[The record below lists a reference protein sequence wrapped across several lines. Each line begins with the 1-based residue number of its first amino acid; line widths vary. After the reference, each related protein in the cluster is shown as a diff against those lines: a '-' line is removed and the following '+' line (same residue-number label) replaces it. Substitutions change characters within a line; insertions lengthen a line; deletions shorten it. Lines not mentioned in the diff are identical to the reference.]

1 MFEGPV
7 TGNIP
12 EVLDNG
18 EVTDGTHVTA
28 GQLAL
33 ALTPYAQVTDLAV
46 NTAASGNNAAAI
58 QSLDDR
64 VTAELASK
72 LDSSALAP
80 AIAPLATAAA
90 LATTDGQV
98 AAHGSSIAALQSSL
112 TTGLSNKADQS
123 AFDVLE
129 GVVATKSTP
138 DGVDLKLSNY
148 STTAAMNGSIASAN
162 NATLATVAANYGLKT
177 VVDQHSLD
185 IAARITPLEV
195 DTKVANALL
204 GAVTAAAL
212 ASELAS
218 RDASISGLQA
228 SKADAS
234 ALTAYA
240 LQSAVDTSSEVDSK
254 IAAAL
259 LDAVTTAA
267 LDAALLGKAD
277 ASALAS
283 LLSTVDGLDTP
294 LDVDTKIAN
303 ALLGLATEAF
313 VAAQLASRD
322 ASITALQGAK
332 ADAALLA
339 SYATNAALSA
349 SKTAVQSAFDAI
361 LAELAAL
368 QLSGS
373 GVVNAPAW
381 AGFTTWELLRGS
393 SVVRNLH
400 FVAPLS
406 AALANGDDTLSI
418 TADCYSVAAADAA
431 IAAALLAY
439 YTSSQVDTLLGDYRT
454 GTAQDAETTSA
465 ITAALLAYYTAA
477 QVDALLGDYR
487 TASAQDTQTQAAIA
501 GALLAYRTG
510 PDQDVFT
517 TNQITSALVA
527 YRSAAD
533 QDTATASSIAAA
545 LLSYYTIAQ
554 VDGLLAGKLG
564 VTEAASALQIAVR
577 FPDDGG
583 ADEVVAAIGEQIL
596 APTDVSLSNW
606 TVRPSSGCSV
616 VLATHTAGVSVDG
629 YTLALAANPWN
640 IVRTY
645 NLTPGRE
652 LLFACRYRLGT
663 ASNFVVYVSE
673 ADNVYDP
680 LYGSFAGDQG
690 AWSTAKMYFTAPP
703 NGVAKLHFGAH
714 FQAPGLPNQ
723 TAGTVDVYGLQ
734 ILDATLEA
742 GNTNTAE
749 ENTAASALLLKHEFL
764 DGGADDVT
772 LATLGEVLLEPTL
785 TTLGNFLVRSNSQS
799 SVASASLKLR
809 LPAGGL
815 RHDPQRLRLQH
826 RPRLHADAGE
836 TLLLRLPVP
845 AGHGLQ
851 LGDVRQRGRQRLRGR
866 HRHLPRHALAGR
878 LEHGAPG
885 LLGAAGRNREAALR
899 SLRRL
904 HPRAGAAVGG
914 HAGPVQHADQGQR
927 LRGRVCL
934 SDGPA
939 GGLAGPH
946 GLGHAGRA
954 HRAGQRGLRPAAV
967 QRRELHR
974 RVHHG
979 RRGQRGPAELRHGN
993 HGQPR

>member
-46 NTAASGNNAAAI
+46 NTAAAGNNAAAI

-185 IAARITPLEV
+185 IAVRITPLEV

-240 LQSAVDTSSEVDSK
+240 LQSTVDTSSVVDSK

-294 LDVDTKIAN
+294 LEVDTKIAN

-332 ADAALLA
+332 ADATLLA
-339 SYATNAALSA
+339 LYATNAALSA
-349 SKTAVQSAFDAI
+349 SETALQSAFDAI

-418 TADCYSVAAADAA
+418 TADCYSTAGTDAA
-431 IAAALLAY
+431 ITAALLAY

-454 GTAQDAETTSA
+454 GAAQDAETAGA
-465 ITAALLAYYTAA
+465 ITAALLAYYTSS

-501 GALLAYRTG
+501 GALLALPDG
-510 PDQDVFT
+510 PGPGRVHHQPNHLGAGRRLSNGLEHRRRAAQLLHHCT
-517 TNQITSALVA
+517 SRRPPRRQARSHGGGLGPANSSALSG
-527 YRSAAD
+527 RRRGRRGGGRHRRAD
-533 QDTATASSIAAA
+533 PGPHGRLTVK
-545 LLSYYTIAQ
+545 L
-554 VDGLLAGKLG
+554 DG
-564 VTEAASALQIAVR
+564 SPQQRLQRGPGHAHR
-577 FPDDGG
+577 GSERGRLHPDPS
-583 ADEVVAAIGEQIL
+583 GE
-596 APTDVSLSNW
+596 PVEH
-606 TVRPSSGCSV
+606 R
-616 VLATHTAGVSVDG
+616 
-629 YTLALAANPWN
+629 
-640 IVRTY
+640 
-645 NLTPGRE
+645 
-652 LLFACRYRLGT
+652 
-663 ASNFVVYVSE
+663 
-673 ADNVYDP
+673 
-680 LYGSFAGDQG
+680 
-690 AWSTAKMYFTAPP
+690 
-703 NGVAKLHFGAH
+703 AH
-714 FQAPGLPNQ
+714 
-723 TAGTVDVYGLQ
+723 LQ
-734 ILDATLEA
+734 LDARA
-742 GNTNTAE
+742 G
-749 ENTAASALLLKHEFL
+749 AA
-764 DGGADDVT
+764 
-772 LATLGEVLLEPTL
+772 
-785 TTLGNFLVRSNSQS
+785 
-799 SVASASLKLR
+799 LR
-809 LPAGGL
+809 LP
-815 RHDPQRLRLQH
+815 
-826 RPRLHADAGE
+826 
-836 TLLLRLPVP
+836 LP
-845 AGHGLQ
+845 ARHGLQ
-851 LGDVRQRGRQRLRGR
+851 LRGVHVRGRQRLRPIVRQLRGR
-866 HRHLPRHALAGR
+866 PGR
-878 LEHGAPG
+878 LEHGQDV
-885 LLGAAGRNREAALR
+885 LHSAAKRSGEAALWCA
-899 SLRRL
+899 L
-904 HPRAGAAVGG
+904 PGAGSAQPNGRNGGRVRPPDPGRNPGGRQHGGGG
-914 HAGPVQHADQGQR
+914 H
-927 LRGRVCL
+927 
-934 SDGPA
+934 
-939 GGLAGPH
+939 GGL
-946 GLGHAGRA
+946 
-954 HRAGQRGLRPAAV
+954 
-967 QRRELHR
+967 
-974 RVHHG
+974 
-979 RRGQRGPAELRHGN
+979 GPAEARV
-993 HGQPR
+993 P